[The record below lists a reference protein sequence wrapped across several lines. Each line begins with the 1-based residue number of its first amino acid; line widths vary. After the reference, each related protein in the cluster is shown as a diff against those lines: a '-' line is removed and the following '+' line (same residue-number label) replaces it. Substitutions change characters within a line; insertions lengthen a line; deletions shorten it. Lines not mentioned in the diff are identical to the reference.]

1 MVLQTHTFDLWNWPC
16 CPRFHTCL
24 CLEKI
29 LRDWLAPV
37 SGNHGL
43 GVARGEPCTRQVLSK
58 CLVCLLQSLEMTW
71 FRDQECCSPGPTP
84 HKHPAS
90 RTTAVGAQILMTR
103 GPTGPA
109 HGCTARLTWDRL
121 KRQPHRSQVPTQR
134 TLPRYKPQLRAAC
147 RMNFPRTVGLEG
159 EQTGRPQLPRRHR
172 APGWDPGTLSQA
184 HEKKSPWYICTK
196 DPNFI
201 NPDSEFK
208 FKTKNIRPSQIYT

>member
-1 MVLQTHTFDLWNWPC
+1 M
-16 CPRFHTCL
+16 
-24 CLEKI
+24 
-29 LRDWLAPV
+29 

-147 RMNFPRTVGLEG
+147 RMNFPSVCWGRWGWRVSRRGG
-159 EQTGRPQLPRRHR
+159 HSCHAGTGRRAETQAPCLRPMRRKALDTFAQR
-172 APGWDPGTLSQA
+172 TQTSLIQILNLNS
-184 HEKKSPWYICTK
+184 
-196 DPNFI
+196 
-201 NPDSEFK
+201 
-208 FKTKNIRPSQIYT
+208 RPKI